1 MRVLAKGIL
10 ARAWEANMILVRPS
24 SIHQPIS
31 AVVVQKVL
39 GVVALKAVVLVRVT
53 TAAARVMVAMAV
65 MAAQLLRTQVTTHS
79 AIDFGAPV

>member
-24 SIHQPIS
+24 SIHKPIS

-53 TAAARVMVAMAV
+53 TAAARVVVAMAV
-65 MAAQLLRTQVTTHS
+65 MAAQLLRTLVTIHS